1 MQTWPPDL
9 VPIYRDQIGR
19 IVATLIRTLGD
30 FDLAEEIAHDAF
42 IAAMEQWPARGTPE
56 NPAGWLVQTARHK
69 AIDEVRRRQNLRKK
83 LREEEI
89 VAAIET
95 SFAPP
100 DEEATLEDDRLRLM
114 FTCCHPAIA
123 LDAQVA
129 LTLRTIGGLTTEEIA
144 RAFLVPAAT
153 MGQRIVRAKAK
164 IAGAKIP
171 YRVPP
176 IELLPERASAV
187 LAVIYLVFTEGYA
200 ATEGDDLIR
209 HELCAEAIRLARLVR
224 ALLPSTSEAVGLLAL
239 LLLTDARRAARTSE
253 TGDVVL
259 LEDQDRSRWDKAEI
273 DEGLTLVVDALRASA
288 GAPGAYAVQAAIA
301 ACHARAADPKD
312 TDWRQIVGLYAV
324 LLRIHPSPVIA
335 LNQAVAVAMAFGPE
349 QGLAALEPLEKSG
362 DLERYHLFHSAKADL
377 LRRLGRFSA
386 AREAYARAIEVVG
399 SEPERRFLAARLA
412 AVEEAW
418 KRS

>member
-1 MQTWPPDL
+1 M
-9 VPIYRDQIGR
+9 
-19 IVATLIRTLGD
+19 
-30 FDLAEEIAHDAF
+30 
-42 IAAMEQWPARGTPE
+42 
-56 NPAGWLVQTARHK
+56 
-69 AIDEVRRRQNLRKK
+69 
-83 LREEEI
+83 
-89 VAAIET
+89 
-95 SFAPP
+95 
-100 DEEATLEDDRLRLM
+100 EDDRLRLM

-144 RAFLVPAAT
+144 RAFLVPVAT

-176 IELLPERASAV
+176 AELLPERASAV

-224 ALLPSTSEAVGLLAL
+224 ALLPAMAEARGLLAL
-239 LLLTDARRAARTSE
+239 LLLTDARRDARTSAS
-253 TGDVVL
+253 GDVVL
-259 LEDQDRSRWDKAEI
+259 LEDQDRSRWDKREI
-273 DEGLTLVVDALRASA
+273 EEGLGLVIDALRGSA
-288 GAPGAYAVQAAIA
+288 GSPGPYAVQAAIA

-324 LLRIHPSPVIA
+324 LLSIHPSPVIA

-349 QGLAALEPLEKSG
+349 QGLAALEPLEKTG
-362 DLERYHLFHSAKADL
+362 ALERYHLFHSAKADL
-377 LRRLGRFSA
+377 LRRLGWFA
-386 AREAYARAIEVVG
+386 DARAAYARALEVVG
-399 SEPERRFLAARLA
+399 SQPERRFLEARLA
-412 AVEEAW
+412 SVDEAW
-418 KRS
+418 KKA